1 MLILRTHHHGFSRS
15 VTPELWRRPSYTSM
29 HMVMVVGKVNRYFT
43 RLGLVITRYYT
54 IRKNKYIHKLIHIY
68 RLLQHV

>member
-43 RLGLVITRYYT
+43 RLGLVITRYNT
-54 IRKNKYIHKLIHIY
+54 KGKNKYIHKLIHIY

>member
-68 RLLQHV
+68 CLLQHV